1 MLLLPQ
7 WSPISLFYTLLIC
20 THLHDARILV
30 QIILVLR
37 AALEMKYATPQELL
51 VQYYLVSL
59 QESAC

>member
-1 MLLLPQ
+1 MFLLPQ
-7 WSPISLFYTLLIC
+7 WSPISLFYF
-20 THLHDARILV
+20 THLLKDAHILV
-30 QIILVLR
+30 QTILVLR